1 MKFFVITA
9 RTARG
14 CEQFNHLAES
24 SARAAEDVAS
34 MFDEPC
40 GITVIAE
47 VR

>member
-1 MKFFVITA
+1 MKSFLVTA
-9 RTARG
+9 RTASG
-14 CEQFNHLAES
+14 CEKFTHFSES
-24 SARAAEDVAS
+24 SSRAAEDVAS